1 MIPDKTTYK
10 IVADYDGKKY
20 DFSFSNII
28 PSGYV
33 MRVTDLDAETY
44 QESFQKIPYLGDKWR
59 NMKPIHRKN
68 HIPHLLYS
76 NLLHSLL

>member
-1 MIPDKTTYK
+1 MILPVNWFHISPLITKAWDFEMIPDKTTYK

-28 PSGYV
+28 SSGYV

-44 QESFQKIPYLGDKWR
+44 QV
-59 NMKPIHRKN
+59 
-68 HIPHLLYS
+68 HLQ
-76 NLLHSLL
+76 NLRTCRLIL